1 MKAFS
6 NEIKSRNI
14 FMFMTRLLFVLIV
27 QAKYYAQ
34 DTENQCSILGRLI
47 C

>member
-6 NEIKSRNI
+6 NEIMSDI
-14 FMFMTRLLFVLIV
+14 FKFMTWLLFVLIIQV
-27 QAKYYAQ
+27 KYYAH
-34 DTENQCSILGRLI
+34 DIRNQCNILGRLI